1 MRPPLSPTVYIS
13 LAVVPAIVISIVLGH
28 IMTTAS
34 EDMPIRSVSLPLF
47 NPHMPDFDCSIEAA
61 KLIPI
66 DAQAEA
72 WFFQAQA
79 LENPQIFLQ
88 DRDPQQVVH
97 FTRLAAQRNHW
108 KAMINLASLFVE
120 GKSPSHD
127 TNDAVKLIEKAMELG
142 IPAAYDR
149 MGTYYKNA
157 TGVQADAT
165 RAYALWQ
172 RAALMGNPEAMAY
185 LGERLGAAADN
196 DTRSYWANRP
206 VSMKMLACSVGQ
218 GYGQAAY
225 FLMLKLKIPAL
236 RDPTKEEKEQA
247 FRVLHHGVRLGC
259 EDCANDLSIE
269 FSKPFNL
276 ADMLAPF
283 IDKARAE
290 RYALLGDALFF
301 DRFRRFPNLDR
312 VLPLPPA
319 ALPPWNGDRDTLVR
333 AAMGVSPVESL
344 NISVAPP
351 NSSRFF
357 VPPELVLRKTDIT
370 TKAPRAPHEGYWR
383 PLTTKMAPVTDAQSQ
398 PIQPGLYKQ
407 NEPFSQIPMSN
418 HAPEK
423 SLPDVTWE
431 YWVTAWHAED
441 VVEPRAPK
449 HLIRHVARPKP
460 FVSRRAD
467 ETCTRTGTWQPW
479 LPATHPLAGAVNQ
492 HWRQAWVVAGQPFP
506 QPKYDWWLDIS
517 ATEITWHLM
526 DDAPVNIN
534 TAIKE

>member
-1 MRPPLSPTVYIS
+1 MRPTPSPSVY
-13 LAVVPAIVISIVLGH
+13 LAVAPVIVISIVLAN
-28 IMTTAS
+28 IMTTAP
-34 EDMPIRSVSLPLF
+34 EDIPVRSASLPLF

-61 KLIPI
+61 KLPPI

-72 WFFQAQA
+72 WFIEARA
-79 LENPQIFLQ
+79 LENPQIYLQ
-88 DRDPQQVVH
+88 DRNPLLTLH
-97 FTRLAAQRNHW
+97 FTRLAAERNHW
-108 KAMINLASLFVE
+108 KAMLNLASFFAEEKNSAE
-120 GKSPSHD
+120 GAS
-127 TNDAVKLIEKAMELG
+127 DAVELIEKAMKLG

-157 TGVQADAT
+157 TGVQGDPT

-172 RAALMGNPEAMAY
+172 KAALMGNPEAMAY
-185 LGERLGAAADN
+185 LGERMGAAVDN
-196 DTRSYWANRP
+196 PARGYWANRP
-206 VSMKMLACSVGQ
+206 VSLKMLACSVGQ

-247 FRVLHHGVRLGC
+247 FRVLHQGVKLGC

-283 IDKARAE
+283 IDKARAD

-319 ALPPWNGDRDTLVR
+319 VLPPWNGDRDTLVR

-344 NISVAPP
+344 NISLAPP

-357 VPPELVLRKTDIT
+357 VPPELVLSKTDIS
-370 TKAPRAPHEGYWR
+370 TKAPKAPHEGYWR
-383 PLTTKMAPVTDAQSQ
+383 PLTANMIPVTDAQNQ
-398 PIQPGLYKQ
+398 PIRPGLYKQ
-407 NEPFSQIPMSN
+407 NEPFSQIPISN
-418 HAPEK
+418 NAPEK
-423 SLPDVTWE
+423 SIPDITWE

-449 HLIRHVARPKP
+449 HLIRHVPRPKP
-460 FVSRRAD
+460 FISRRAD
-467 ETCTRTGTWQPW
+467 KTCTKTGTWQPW
-479 LPATHPLAGAVNQ
+479 LPANHPLAGAVNQ
-492 HWRQAWVVAGQPFP
+492 HWRQAWVVAGQRFP
-506 QPKYDWWLDIS
+506 EPKYDWWLDIP
-517 ATEITWHLM
+517 ADDITWHLM
-526 DDAPVNIN
+526 DDAPVDIN